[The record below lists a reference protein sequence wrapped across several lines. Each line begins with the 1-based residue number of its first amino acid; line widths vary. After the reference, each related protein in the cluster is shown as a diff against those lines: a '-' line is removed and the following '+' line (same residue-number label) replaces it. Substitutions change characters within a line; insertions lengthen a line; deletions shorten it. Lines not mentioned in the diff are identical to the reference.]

1 MILNEILKLMKCFPG
16 SSINSD
22 GYLLLNKQRSGF
34 SVADIESEED
44 LKCKLLESVSRDAC
58 KTMVYQQHIR
68 NVRFWNRTRKSIN
81 QYLQTNF
88 SDDDMLDIY
97 QHLGNG
103 IRHKLTKEFVQ
114 SKYDL
119 KLIKEVQDG
128 RD

>member
-44 LKCKLLESVSRDAC
+44 LKCKLLEYVSRDAC
-58 KTMVYQQHIR
+58 KTMVYQQHVR

-81 QYLQTNF
+81 HYLQTNF
-88 SDDDMLDIY
+88 SDDDKLDIY
-97 QHLGNG
+97 QYLGNG

-114 SKYDL
+114 GGYDL
-119 KLIKEVQDG
+119 KLI
-128 RD
+128 